1 MKHHLKEKKS
11 AYDELLPPDE
21 DVDSTPPYVVVVQGS
36 KSSGKSSLIRSLV
49 KHFVKHKID
58 EVNGTITLRSTKKQ
72 RITIIECPTDIR
84 AMIDLSKIADIVL
97 LMIDASLGFEME
109 TFEFLSLLKCHGF
122 PHVMG
127 VLTHLDFFKD
137 NKQLRKTKK
146 KFKKKF

>member
-58 EVNGTITLRSTKKQ
+58 
-72 RITIIECPTDIR
+72 
-84 AMIDLSKIADIVL
+84 
-97 LMIDASLGFEME
+97 
-109 TFEFLSLLKCHGF
+109 
-122 PHVMG
+122 
-127 VLTHLDFFKD
+127 
-137 NKQLRKTKK
+137 
-146 KFKKKF
+146 